1 MIKNTPFWID
11 VLDDKY
17 VANADASIVREIFDL
32 YLQGY
37 GSFTI
42 AKKMNEAGKVIRNKR
57 WSTPKI
63 CALLRNPRC
72 NGDFISHSLERDYEK
87 AHQPQLNML
96 SKGCTQKSLQM
107 KSSH

>member
-1 MIKNTPFWID
+1 
-11 VLDDKY
+11 LDAQY
-17 VANADASIVREIFDL
+17 VDHADASIVREIFDL

-57 WSTPKI
+57 WSTTKI
-63 CALLRNPRC
+63 CELLRNPRC

-87 AHQPQLNML
+87 GTSTSVEHVI
-96 SKGCTQKSLQM
+96 KGLYPKIVTDEEFA
-107 KSSH
+107 